1 MEREK
6 TVKTE
11 KEEARRRYTPFT
23 GFPNTVA
30 PKIYSPKNI
39 GSGAGSVASRQFF
52 TYFFIPT
59 NFLTP
64 RI

>member
-23 GFPNTVA
+23 GFPNTAA
-30 PKIYSPKNI
+30 PKIYSPKHI
-39 GSGAGSVASRQFF
+39 DPEQDQWPPGSSLLIFH
-52 TYFFIPT
+52 TH
-59 NFLTP
+59 
-64 RI
+64 